1 MNNNTVR
8 EEDVEMVDNPFG
20 ENEDI
25 SSHETITTPF
35 SPSDISLTNPPMN
48 LGDLIDMIKEGWIN
62 FGTDYQREENL
73 WNDTQQSRLI
83 ESVLLGLRLPAF
95 YFEEVSKRQWNII
108 DGLQRCC
115 AIRNFCVDNTL
126 ALTDLEFLAKG
137 FNDKKYSD
145 FDFATRRDIRML
157 PITVNILA
165 KGVPDMV
172 KYVLFKRLNTGGIP
186 LTNQEIRN
194 AIYSGP
200 AIETIKRMA
209 KSQEFIKATEGKVET
224 LRKTDMDFASRFAAF
239 YILGWENYK
248 PDLERFINE
257 AMETLRDKWTASQRI
272 KLEDDFKR
280 AMQLA
285 HDLFGNRAF
294 RRIREK
300 NARRTPLNKA
310 YFEVIGVM
318 FAKLDQNDCTQLRIN
333 KDLLETNMR
342 TAMKYNQTYW
352 NSFSGGTGDRNA
364 VRLRFSYMSQI
375 VQMTLNNKTIR
386 ITDDKEIASKEL

>member
-1 MNNNTVR
+1 MEKEYLDDYEEKKIVNVE
-8 EEDVEMVDNPFG
+8 EEDT
-20 ENEDI
+20 

-35 SPSDISLTNPPMN
+35 SPSDISISNPPMN
-48 LGDLIDMIKEGWIN
+48 LGDLIDMINEGWIN

-73 WNDTQQSRLI
+73 WDDTQQSRLI

-95 YFEEVSKRQWNII
+95 YFEEVTKRNWNII

-115 AIRNFCVDNTL
+115 AIRNFCVDKTL
-126 ALTDLEFLAKG
+126 SLTDLEFLADK
-137 FNDKKYSD
+137 FNGKKYSD

-209 KSQEFIKATEGKVET
+209 KSQEFIKATDGKVET

-239 YILGWENYK
+239 YVLGWGNYK

-257 AMETLRDKWTASQRI
+257 AMETLRDQWTDIDRTNMVN
-272 KLEDDFKR
+272 DFKR
-280 AMQLA
+280 AMDLSNK
-285 HDLFGNRAF
+285 LFGNWAF
-294 RRIREK
+294 RRRREW

-310 YFEVIGVM
+310 YFEVIGVLLS
-318 FAKLDQNDCTQLRIN
+318 KLDFQFQKKLFDK
-333 KDLLETNMR
+333 KDLLIENMII
-342 TAMKYNQTYW
+342 AMKFNQTYW

-364 VRLRFSYMSQI
+364 VKLRFSYMSQI
-375 VQMTLNNKTIR
+375 IQMTLNNKKIR
-386 ITDDKEIASKEL
+386 ITDDKEIAPKEF

>member
-1 MNNNTVR
+1 MEKEYLDDYEEKKIVNVE
-8 EEDVEMVDNPFG
+8 EEDT
-20 ENEDI
+20 

-35 SPSDISLTNPPMN
+35 SPSDISISNPPMN
-48 LGDLIDMIKEGWIN
+48 LGDLIDMINEGWIN

-73 WNDTQQSRLI
+73 WDDTQQSRLI

-95 YFEEVSKRQWNII
+95 YFEEVTKRNWNII

-115 AIRNFCVDNTL
+115 AIRNFCVDKTL
-126 ALTDLEFLAKG
+126 SLTDLEFLADK
-137 FNDKKYSD
+137 FNGKKYSD

-209 KSQEFIKATEGKVET
+209 KSQEFIKATDGKVET

-239 YILGWENYK
+239 YVLGWGNYK

-257 AMETLRDKWTASQRI
+257 AMETLRDQWTDIDRTNMVN
-272 KLEDDFKR
+272 DFKR
-280 AMQLA
+280 AMDLSNK
-285 HDLFGNRAF
+285 LFGNWAF
-294 RRIREK
+294 RRRREW

-310 YFEVIGVM
+310 YFEVIGVLLS
-318 FAKLDQNDCTQLRIN
+318 KLDFQFQKKLFDK
-333 KDLLETNMR
+333 KDLLIENMIV
-342 TAMKYNQTYW
+342 AMKFNQTYW

-364 VRLRFSYMSQI
+364 VKLRFSYMSQI
-375 VQMTLNNKTIR
+375 IQMTLNNKKIR
-386 ITDDKEIASKEL
+386 ITDDKEIAPKEF